1 MSLDTKYR
9 PTLRMLLLR
18 VMEQVFGITIM
29 QNQKS

>member
-18 VMEQVFGITIM
+18 VMEQVFGITTTPK
-29 QNQKS
+29 QRH